1 MSKQKSVINKDNQ
14 EDVIEYFTQ
23 ELFHNT
29 TVPQML
35 SMIEEQARNYSRA
48 QILGDEMPESEKL
61 KILQRMIEFNEREEK
76 KQNEKQDN

>member
-1 MSKQKSVINKDNQ
+1 MPKQKSVINKDNQ
-14 EDVIEYFTQ
+14 EDVVEYFAQ

-35 SMIEEQARNYSRA
+35 AMIEEQARSYSKS

-61 KILQRMIEFNEREEK
+61 KVLQRMIEFNEREK
-76 KQNEKQDN
+76 TKRKVR